1 MIIEPKTFEGFNKVL
16 TGVVVPRPI
25 AFVST
30 ISDTGMLNIAP
41 YSFFNAISYD
51 PPLLIFSSSKYTS
64 GGKLKDSLANI
75 EQNKEFVV
83 NIVVEDIVESM
94 NMTAAE
100 YPQDVSE
107 FDIAGLTPIASH
119 LIKPP
124 RLKESPVNMEC
135 KLERIITLGDDSNPH
150 GLVIG
155 ELLLLHVDDTVISS
169 GDINHQNLKPVGRL
183 AGNSYCTTL
192 DTFELTRPSL
202 KEKV

>member
-1 MIIEPKTFEGFNKVL
+1 MIIEPKIFEGFNRIL

-30 ISDTGMLNIAP
+30 VSDTGIVNIAP

-75 EQNKEFVV
+75 EQNGEFVINV
-83 NIVVEDIVESM
+83 VVEDILEAM

-100 YPQDVSE
+100 YPQNVSE
-107 FDIAGLTPIASH
+107 FDIAGLTPIESH

-124 RLKESPVNMEC
+124 RLKESPVNIEC
-135 KLERIITLGDDSNPH
+135 KLERIITLGDKSHPH

-155 ELLLLHVDDTVISS
+155 EILLLHIDDTIISS
-169 GDINHQNLKPVGRL
+169 EGINHQKLKPVGRL
-183 AGNSYCTTL
+183 AGNSYCTTSNA
-192 DTFELTRPSL
+192 FELTRPSL
-202 KEKV
+202 KDER